1 MFFKYIFRVY
11 LKNDDETCELL
22 VGCEHEDIC
31 IYIMMK
37 GNESTKCLVWNGAV
51 FARVGHEQSQAG
63 HIDALAGIKLII
75 KALQW
80 QRCLP

>member
-1 MFFKYIFRVY
+1 MTMKHVNYWWAVNMKIYVY
-11 LKNDDETCELL
+11 
-22 VGCEHEDIC
+22 

-63 HIDALAGIKLII
+63 HIDTLAGIKLII
-75 KALQW
+75 KALQR

>member
-1 MFFKYIFRVY
+1 MKHVNYWWAVNMKIYVY
-11 LKNDDETCELL
+11 
-22 VGCEHEDIC
+22 

-51 FARVGHEQSQAG
+51 FTRVGHEQSQAG
-63 HIDALAGIKLII
+63 HIDALGGIKLII

-80 QRCLP
+80 QWCLP

>member
-1 MFFKYIFRVY
+1 MKHVNYWWAVNMKIYVY
-11 LKNDDETCELL
+11 
-22 VGCEHEDIC
+22 

-63 HIDALAGIKLII
+63 HIDALGGIKLII

-80 QRCLP
+80 QRCLS